1 MGTLTNYTFGDATST
16 LESPEPPT
24 WKLADMPEASKA
36 DNRRW
41 KTAYFI
47 AKFWMDN
54 KYGPTLREIQ
64 KEIDVKSLTTIRLD
78 LEALAEGGFV
88 TYIAGQARTL
98 VPTDILL
105 AQV

>member
-1 MGTLTNYTFGDATST
+1 MGTLTNYTFGDTTST

-47 AKFWMDN
+47 AKFWTDN

-64 KEIDVKSLTTIRLD
+64 KAIRLD
-78 LEALAEGGFV
+78 LEALAERGFV